1 MMFLKMDER
10 IEKALDEMMVQKL
23 KGSPEIFSGNT
34 LTIGKSWIS
43 ELSQVSQEYS
53 RISDSD
59 ALEILPELTAVF
71 ERKMDQARK
80 MSIPEEVRDQ
90 IVFEISVRKHL
101 IVDARIRELNK
112 GRSSSDST
120 DVW

>member
-80 MSIPEEVRDQ
+80 MSIPEDVREQ
-90 IVFEISVRKHL
+90 ILFEISVRKHL
-101 IVDARIRELNK
+101 IVDARIREINK
-112 GRSSSDST
+112 GSISSGYS